1 MVQDN
6 YERMIQLVTE
16 SFDMRNDPD
25 QISVTPEEQKK
36 LFAIHPSTL
45 SEMTNENG
53 PIVWILLIPTTQVI
67 MERFIAGKISEK
79 QLLEQ
84 TKVGDKY
91 DAIYLCSASVLAEF
105 RHKGHAKKVALTA
118 IQDMQKSHPVRS
130 LYYWPFSDEG
140 KALARSLA
148 RAVDLQLFERKK

>member
-1 MVQDN
+1 MEDN
-6 YERMIQLVTE
+6 FERMMQLVTE
-16 SFDMRNDPD
+16 FFDTRNDPD

-45 SEMTNENG
+45 SEMANENG

-79 QLLEQ
+79 QLLEL
-84 TKVGDKY
+84 TKVGDTY
-91 DAIYLCSASVLAEF
+91 DAIYLCSASVLPEF
-105 RHKGHAKKVALTA
+105 RHKGFAKKVALA
-118 IQDMQKSHPVRS
+118 AMQDIQRSHPVKS

-148 RAVDLQLFERKK
+148 RALDLQLFERKA